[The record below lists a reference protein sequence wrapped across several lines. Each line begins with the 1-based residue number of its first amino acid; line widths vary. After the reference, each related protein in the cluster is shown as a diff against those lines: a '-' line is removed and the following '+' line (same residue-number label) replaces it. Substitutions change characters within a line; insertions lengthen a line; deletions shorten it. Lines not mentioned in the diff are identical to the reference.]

1 MCTHTQIMGT
11 KTISIMNDVYEKL
24 KAIKA
29 PNESFSEELKRLTE
43 TRSIMDL
50 AGAWKDIDEEDY
62 DKFKKGLKEA
72 RKTTRIQEIA
82 ERVK

>member
-50 AGAWKDIDEEDY
+50 AGAWNDIDEEDY